1 MHNALL
7 PLRDIVVFPQMI
19 VPLFVGRDKSI
30 HALEKSMSENK
41 DIVLVTQKASKIEE
55 PKPKD
60 LYAVGT
66 LCRILQLLKLPD
78 GTLKVLVEGKKR
90 VKISFLQEKKDINY
104 LTCDYKVLPNL
115 GVSKI
120 DNTTINVLHTV
131 FEDYL
136 NLNKKTNNEIIN
148 LITDIKDPSKLCDTI
163 ISNLTLNIKE
173 KQDFL
178 EENDVSSRIKKL
190 ISKLEI
196 EVDTLEIDKKVRNRV
211 KSQMEKTQREYY
223 LNEQLRAI
231 QKELGNDEDDKD
243 EFQEIKEKIS
253 KVKLSK
259 DALDKVNAEFKK
271 LKNMSPMSA
280 ESGVVRSYID
290 WILSLPWK
298 KVSKINYD
306 LTLAKKTLDEDHYGL
321 KKVKERI
328 LEFLVVQKRSKSLK
342 GPILCLVGPPGVGK
356 TSLGKSIAK
365 ATGRTYLRMAL
376 GGVRDEAEVRGHR
389 RTYIG
394 SLPGKI
400 IQGLKKTKFNNP
412 LFLLDEIDKIGSD
425 YRGDPSSA
433 LLEVLDPEQNSSFQD
448 HYLEIDYDL
457 SKTMFITTA
466 NTLNIPDALLD
477 RMEIIRLPGY
487 TESEKLQIAKNH
499 LILKIKK
506 ENNVKDEE
514 ILISDDIL
522 KEIIQKYTKEAGVRS
537 LEREISKLV
546 RKIITDIE
554 INEKVS
560 PKIDK
565 KSLLEYL
572 GPPKYNRLGKQN
584 INLVG
589 VTNGLAWTQVG
600 GELLNIEVVK
610 VPGKGRFSST
620 GKLGDVMKESIKA
633 AEFYIKSNH
642 LKLGIELNVINSFDV
657 HVHVPEGATPKD
669 GPSAGVAM
677 ITSIVSTLTDNKVRC
692 DIAMTGEITLKG
704 KVLPIGG
711 LKEKLLAAIQNGI
724 KKVLIPHDNKKDLI
738 EIDKEIIDKIK
749 IKPVEYVDEILIE
762 SLENKIEPLIDI
774 KPEIGQKIKN
784 DQVEASTQ
792 RH

>member
-1 MHNALL
+1 MLKCVL

-19 VPLFVGRDKSI
+19 VPLFVGRNKSVK
-30 HALEKSMSENK
+30 ALEKAMSENN
-41 DIVLVTQKASKIEE
+41 DIVLITQKNAKIED

-60 LYAVGT
+60 LHQVGT
-66 LCRILQLLKLPD
+66 LCKILQLLKLPD

-90 VKISFLQEKKDINY
+90 VKIEFLPKTNNSNY
-104 LTCDYKVLPNL
+104 LSCSYKVLSNL
-115 GVSKI
+115 NSSRVDITK
-120 DNTTINVLHTV
+120 INVLHTV
-131 FEDYL
+131 FEDYI

-163 ISNLTLNIKE
+163 ISNLSLSIME
-173 KQDFL
+173 KQEFL
-178 EENDVSSRIKKL
+178 ELNDVSSRIDKL

-196 EVDTLEIDKKVRNRV
+196 EIDTLEIDKKVRNRV
-211 KSQMEKTQREYY
+211 KTQMEKTQREYY
-223 LNEQLRAI
+223 LNEQLKAI
-231 QKELGNDEDDKD
+231 QQELGNDEDGKD
-243 EFQEIKEKIS
+243 EFQEIKDKIS
-253 KVKLSK
+253 KAKLSK
-259 DALDKVNAEFKK
+259 DALEKVNSEFKK

-280 ESGVVRSYID
+280 ESGVVRTYID
-290 WILSLPWK
+290 LILNLPWK
-298 KVSKINYD
+298 KMSKINYD
-306 LTLAKKTLDEDHYGL
+306 LSLAKKILDEDHYGL
-321 KKVKERI
+321 KKVKDRI
-328 LEFLVVQKRSKSLK
+328 LEFLVVQKRSKSTK

-356 TSLGKSIAK
+356 TSLGKSIAR

-394 SLPGKI
+394 SMPGKI
-400 IQGLKKTKFNNP
+400 IQGLKKSKFNNP

-433 LLEVLDPEQNSSFQD
+433 LLEVLDPEQNNSFQD

-466 NTLNIPDALLD
+466 NTLNIPNALLD

-499 LILKIKK
+499 LISKLKK
-506 ENNVKDEE
+506 ENNVKDGE
-514 ILISDDIL
+514 ILISDEIL

-537 LEREISKLV
+537 LEREISKLI

-554 INEKVS
+554 IKGS
-560 PKIDK
+560 MSRKIDK
-565 KSLLEYL
+565 KILLEYL
-572 GPPKYNRLGKQN
+572 GPPKFNRLGKES

-600 GELLNIEVVK
+600 GELLSIEVVK
-610 VPGKGRFSST
+610 VPGKGKFSST

-633 AEFYIKSNH
+633 AEFYIKSNY
-642 LKLGIELNVINSFDV
+642 LKLGIEQKILNNFDI

-677 ITSIVSTLTDNKVRC
+677 ISSIVSALTDNKVKC
-692 DIAMTGEITLKG
+692 DVAMTGEITLKG

-711 LKEKLLAAIQNGI
+711 LKEKLLAATQNGI
-724 KKVLIPHDNKKDLI
+724 KKVLIPHENKKDLI
-738 EIDKEIIDKIK
+738 EIEQEISNKVNIK
-749 IKPVEYVDEILIE
+749 TVKYVDEILSE
-762 SLENKIEPLIDI
+762 TLENKIDSLIDI
-774 KPEIGQKIKN
+774 NSEIGQKIKN
-784 DQVEASTQ
+784 DQIESSTQ
-792 RH
+792 TH

>member
-1 MHNALL
+1 MNDAVL
-7 PLRDIVVFPQMI
+7 PLRDIVVFPDMI
-19 VPLFVGRDKSI
+19 VPLFVGREKSVN
-30 HALEKSMSENK
+30 ALEMTMSENK
-41 DIVLVTQKASKIEE
+41 DIVLVTQKIAKVED

-60 LYAVGT
+60 LYSIGT
-66 LCRILQLLKLPD
+66 LCKILQLLKLPD
-78 GTLKVLVEGKKR
+78 GTLKVLVEGKKKR
-90 VKISFLQEKKDINY
+90 VKINFLPETTKSKF
-104 LTCDYKVLPNL
+104 LTCNFKVLPNL
-115 GVSKI
+115 GITKVEIKK
-120 DNTTINVLHTV
+120 INVLHTV

-148 LITDIKDPSKLCDTI
+148 LIADIKDPSKLCDTI
-163 ISNLTLNIKE
+163 ISNLTLTIAE
-173 KQDFL
+173 KQKFL
-178 EENDVSSRIKKL
+178 EESNVTSRIENL
-190 ISKLEI
+190 ISKLETEI
-196 EVDTLEIDKKVRNRV
+196 DTLEVDKKVRNRV

-223 LNEQLRAI
+223 LNEQLKAI
-231 QKELGNDEDDKD
+231 QKELGNDEDGVD
-243 EFQEIKEKIS
+243 EFQEIKEKIN
-253 KVKLSK
+253 KVKLPK
-259 DALDKVNAEFKK
+259 DALEKVNSEFKK

-298 KVSKINYD
+298 KLSKINYD
-306 LTLAKKTLDEDHYGL
+306 LSLAKQILDEDHYGL

-356 TSLGKSIAK
+356 TSLGKSIAR

-400 IQGLKKTKFNNP
+400 IQGLKKSKFNNP

-433 LLEVLDPEQNSSFQD
+433 LLEVLDPEQNNSFQD

-487 TESEKLQIAKNH
+487 TESEKLEIAKNH
-499 LILKIKK
+499 LITKISK
-506 ENNVKDEE
+506 ENKVKDDE
-514 ILISDDIL
+514 ILLSDEIL

-537 LEREISKLV
+537 LEREISKLI

-554 INEKVS
+554 INGRVFG
-560 PKIDK
+560 KIDE

-572 GPPKYNRLGKQN
+572 GPPKYNRLGKEN
-584 INLVG
+584 VNLVG

-600 GELLNIEVVK
+600 GELLKIEVVK
-610 VPGKGRFSST
+610 VPGKGKFSST

-642 LKLGIELNVINSFDV
+642 LKLGIDQNIINSYDV

-677 ITSIVSTLTDNKVRC
+677 ISSIVSILTDNKVRC
-692 DIAMTGEITLKG
+692 DVAMTGEITLIG

-724 KKVLIPHDNKKDLI
+724 KKVLIPHDNEKDLI
-738 EIDKEIIDKIK
+738 EIEKEILDKIK
-749 IKPVEYVDEILIE
+749 
-762 SLENKIEPLIDI
+762 NK
-774 KPEIGQKIKN
+774 N
-784 DQVEASTQ
+784 C
-792 RH
+792 

>member
-1 MHNALL
+1 MIEAVL
-7 PLRDIVVFPQMI
+7 PLRDIVVFPKMI
-19 VPLFVGRDKSI
+19 VPLFVGREKSVN
-30 HALEKSMSENK
+30 ALEMTMSENK
-41 DIVLVTQKASKIEE
+41 DIVLVTQRVSKVEE
-55 PKPKD
+55 PGSKD
-60 LYAVGT
+60 LYNIGT
-66 LCRILQLLKLPD
+66 LCKILQLLKLPD

-90 VKISFLQEKKDINY
+90 VKINFLPESKNY
-104 LTCDYKVLPNL
+104 NFLTCNFKVIPNL
-115 GVSKI
+115 GVSKVEI
-120 DNTTINVLHTV
+120 TKINVLHTV

-148 LITDIKDPSKLCDTI
+148 LITEIKDPSKLCDTI
-163 ISNLTLNIKE
+163 ISNLTLTIEE
-173 KQDFL
+173 KQEFL
-178 EENDVSSRIKKL
+178 EEINVASRIEKL
-190 ISKLEI
+190 ISKLELEI
-196 EVDTLEIDKKVRNRV
+196 DTLEIDKKVRNRV

-223 LNEQLRAI
+223 LNEQLKAI
-231 QKELGNDEDDKD
+231 QKELGNDDDGVD

-259 DALDKVNAEFKK
+259 DALDKVNSEFKK

-290 WILSLPWK
+290 WILSLPWR

-306 LTLAKKTLDEDHYGL
+306 LTLAKKILEKDHYGL
-321 KKVKERI
+321 KNVKERI

-400 IQGLKKTKFNNP
+400 IQGLKKSKFNNP

-433 LLEVLDPEQNSSFQD
+433 LLEVLDPEQNNNFQD

-499 LILKIKK
+499 LISKLMK
-506 ENNVKDEE
+506 ENNVEDGEITISDE
-514 ILISDDIL
+514 ILQ
-522 KEIIQKYTKEAGVRS
+522 EIIQKYTKEAGVRS
-537 LEREISKLV
+537 LERELSKLI

-554 INEKVS
+554 INGTTSE
-560 PKIDK
+560 KIDQ
-565 KSLLEYL
+565 KSVLKFL
-572 GPPKYNRLGKQN
+572 GPPKYNRVGKEN
-584 INLVG
+584 IDLVG
-589 VTNGLAWTQVG
+589 ITNGLAWTQVG
-600 GELLNIEVVK
+600 GEILSIEVVK

-633 AEFYIKSNH
+633 AEFYIKSNY
-642 LKLGIELNVINSFDV
+642 LNLGIEQKTINAFDV

-677 ITSIVSTLTDNKVRC
+677 ISSIVSALTENKVRC

-711 LKEKLLAAIQNGI
+711 LKEKLLAATQNGI

-738 EIDKEIIDKIK
+738 EIDKEILSKLKINTVK
-749 IKPVEYVDEILIE
+749 HVDEILSE
-762 SLENKIEPLIDI
+762 ALQDKIIPLIDI
-774 KPEIGQKIKN
+774 KPEISQKIQN
-784 DQVEASTQ
+784 DQIEQSTQ
-792 RH
+792 TH

>member
-1 MHNALL
+1 MHKCVL

-19 VPLFVGRDKSI
+19 VPLFVGRNKSVK
-30 HALEKSMSENK
+30 ALEKAMSEND
-41 DIVLVTQKASKIEE
+41 DIVLITQKNAKIED

-60 LYAVGT
+60 LHSVGT
-66 LCRILQLLKLPD
+66 LCKILQLLKLPD

-90 VKISFLQEKKDINY
+90 VHIKFLPETPNLNY
-104 LTCDYKVLPNL
+104 LNCNFKVLPNL
-115 GVSKI
+115 NISKI
-120 DNTTINVLHTV
+120 DITKINVLHTA
-131 FEDYL
+131 FEDYI

-163 ISNLTLNIKE
+163 ISNLSLSIEE
-173 KQDFL
+173 KQEFL
-178 EENDVSSRIKKL
+178 ELNDVSFRIDKL

-196 EVDTLEIDKKVRNRV
+196 EIDTLEIDKKVRNRV
-211 KSQMEKTQREYY
+211 KTQMEKTQREYY
-223 LNEQLRAI
+223 LNEQLKAI
-231 QKELGNDEDDKD
+231 QQELGNDDDGKD
-243 EFQEIKEKIS
+243 EFQEIKDKIS
-253 KVKLSK
+253 KAKLSK
-259 DALDKVNAEFKK
+259 EALEKVNSEFKK

-290 WILSLPWK
+290 LILNLPWK

-306 LTLAKKTLDEDHYGL
+306 LYLAKKILDQDHYGL
-321 KKVKERI
+321 KKVKDRI
-328 LEFLVVQKRSKSLK
+328 LEFLVVQKRSKSIK

-356 TSLGKSIAK
+356 TSLGKSIAR

-376 GGVRDEAEVRGHR
+376 GGVRDEAEIRGHR

-400 IQGLKKTKFNNP
+400 IQGLKKSKFNNP

-433 LLEVLDPEQNSSFQD
+433 LLEVLDPEQNNSFQD

-466 NTLNIPDALLD
+466 NTLNIPNALLD

-487 TESEKLQIAKNH
+487 TESEKLQIAKNY
-499 LILKIKK
+499 LISKLKK
-506 ENNVKDEE
+506 ENNVKDGE
-514 ILISDDIL
+514 IFISDEIL

-537 LEREISKLV
+537 LEREISKLI

-554 INEKVS
+554 INDS
-560 PKIDK
+560 MSHKIDK
-565 KSLLEYL
+565 NILLKYL
-572 GPPKYNRLGKQN
+572 GPPKYNRLGKES

-600 GELLNIEVVK
+600 GELLSIEVVK
-610 VPGKGRFSST
+610 VPGKGKFSST

-633 AEFYIKSNH
+633 AEFYVKSNY
-642 LKLGIELNVINSFDV
+642 LKLGIEQKILNSFDI

-677 ITSIVSTLTDNKVRC
+677 IASIVSALTDNKVKC
-692 DIAMTGEITLKG
+692 DVAMTGEITLKG

-724 KKVLIPHDNKKDLI
+724 KKVLIPHENKKDLI
-738 EIDKEIIDKIK
+738 EIEQEISNKVNIK
-749 IKPVEYVDEILIE
+749 TVKYVDEILSE
-762 SLENKIEPLIDI
+762 TLENKIDSLIDI
-774 KPEIGQKIKN
+774 NSEIGQKIKN
-784 DQVEASTQ
+784 DQIESSTQ
-792 RH
+792 TH

>member
-1 MHNALL
+1 MNEPVL

-19 VPLFVGRDKSI
+19 VPLFVGRRKSVK
-30 HALEKSMSENK
+30 ALETAMSHNK
-41 DIVLVTQKASKIEE
+41 DIVLVTQKVAKVED

-60 LYAVGT
+60 LYSIGT
-66 LCRILQLLKLPD
+66 ICKILQLLKLPD

-90 VKISFLQEKKDINY
+90 VEIDFLPETNNINHLNCNFKI
-104 LTCDYKVLPNL
+104 LPNL
-115 GVSKI
+115 GLSKVDI
-120 DNTTINVLHTV
+120 TKINVLHTV

-163 ISNLTLNIKE
+163 ISHLTLTIDE
-173 KQDFL
+173 KQEFL
-178 EENDVSSRIKKL
+178 KLNNVSFRIDKL
-190 ISKLEI
+190 ISKLEN
-196 EVDTLEIDKKVRNRV
+196 EVDSLQIDKKVRNRV
-211 KSQMEKTQREYY
+211 KTQMEKTQREYY
-223 LNEQLRAI
+223 LNEQLKAI
-231 QKELGNDEDDKD
+231 QKELGNDEDGKD
-243 EFQEIKEKIS
+243 EFQEIKEKIN
-253 KVKLSK
+253 KAKLSK
-259 DALDKVNAEFKK
+259 NALEKVNSEFKK

-290 WILSLPWK
+290 WILGLPWK
-298 KVSKINYD
+298 KLSKINYD
-306 LTLAKKTLDEDHYGL
+306 LSLAKKILDEDHYGL

-328 LEFLVVQKRSKSLK
+328 LEFLVVQKRSKYLK

-400 IQGLKKTKFNNP
+400 IQGLKKSKFNNP

-433 LLEVLDPEQNSSFQD
+433 LLEVLDPEQNNSFQD

-487 TESEKLQIAKNH
+487 TENEKLQIAKSH
-499 LILKIKK
+499 LVSKLIK
-506 ENNVKDEE
+506 ENNVKDGE
-514 ILISDDIL
+514 IFISDEIL

-537 LEREISKLV
+537 LEREISKLI

-554 INEKVS
+554 INGSK
-560 PKIDK
+560 PKIIDH

-572 GPPKYNRLGKQN
+572 GPAKYSRLGKEN

-600 GELLNIEVVK
+600 GELLSIEVVK

-633 AEFYIKSNH
+633 AEFYIKSNY
-642 LKLGIELNVINSFDV
+642 LKLGIEQKIINSFDI

-677 ITSIVSTLTDNKVRC
+677 ISSIVSAFTDNKVRC
-692 DIAMTGEITLKG
+692 DVAMTGEITLKG

-738 EIDKEIIDKIK
+738 EIEKEILNKIN
-749 IKPVEYVDEILIE
+749 IKTVEYVDEILSE
-762 SLENKIEPLIDI
+762 TLENKIESLIDV
-774 KPEIGQKIKN
+774 KPEIGPEIKN
-784 DQVEASTQ
+784 DQIEPSTQ
-792 RH
+792 TH

>member
-1 MHNALL
+1 MHKCVL

-19 VPLFVGRDKSI
+19 VPLFVGRNKSVK
-30 HALEKSMSENK
+30 ALEKAMSEND
-41 DIVLVTQKASKIEE
+41 DIVLITQKNAKIED

-60 LYAVGT
+60 LHSVGT
-66 LCRILQLLKLPD
+66 LCKILQLLKLPD

-90 VKISFLQEKKDINY
+90 VHIKFLPETSNLNY
-104 LTCDYKVLPNL
+104 LNCNFKVLPNL
-115 GVSKI
+115 NISKI
-120 DNTTINVLHTV
+120 DITKINVLHTA
-131 FEDYL
+131 FEDYI

-163 ISNLTLNIKE
+163 ISNLSLSIEE
-173 KQDFL
+173 KQEFL
-178 EENDVSSRIKKL
+178 ELNDVSFRIDKL

-196 EVDTLEIDKKVRNRV
+196 EIDTLEIDKKVRNRV
-211 KSQMEKTQREYY
+211 KTQMEKTQREYY
-223 LNEQLRAI
+223 LNEQLKAI
-231 QKELGNDEDDKD
+231 QQELGNDDDGKD
-243 EFQEIKEKIS
+243 EFQEIKDKIS
-253 KVKLSK
+253 KAKLSK
-259 DALDKVNAEFKK
+259 EALEKVNSEFKK

-290 WILSLPWK
+290 LILNLPWK

-306 LTLAKKTLDEDHYGL
+306 LYLAKKILDQDHYGL
-321 KKVKERI
+321 KKVKDRI
-328 LEFLVVQKRSKSLK
+328 LEFLVVQKRSKSIK

-356 TSLGKSIAK
+356 TSLGKSIAR

-376 GGVRDEAEVRGHR
+376 GGVRDEAEIRGHR

-400 IQGLKKTKFNNP
+400 IQGLKKSKFNNP

-433 LLEVLDPEQNSSFQD
+433 LLEVLDPEQNNSFQD

-466 NTLNIPDALLD
+466 NTLNIPNALLD

-487 TESEKLQIAKNH
+487 TESEKLQIAKNY
-499 LILKIKK
+499 LISKLKK
-506 ENNVKDEE
+506 ENNVKDGE
-514 ILISDDIL
+514 IFISDEIL

-537 LEREISKLV
+537 LEREISKLI

-554 INEKVS
+554 INGS
-560 PKIDK
+560 MSHKIDK
-565 KSLLEYL
+565 KILLKYL
-572 GPPKYNRLGKQN
+572 GPPKYNRLGKES

-600 GELLNIEVVK
+600 GELLSIEVVK
-610 VPGKGRFSST
+610 VPGKGKFSST

-633 AEFYIKSNH
+633 AEFYVKSNY
-642 LKLGIELNVINSFDV
+642 LKLGIEQKILNSFDI

-677 ITSIVSTLTDNKVRC
+677 IASIVSALTDNKVKC
-692 DIAMTGEITLKG
+692 DVAMTGEITLKG

-724 KKVLIPHDNKKDLI
+724 KKVLIPHENKKDLI
-738 EIDKEIIDKIK
+738 EIEQEISNKVNIK
-749 IKPVEYVDEILIE
+749 TVKYVDEILSE
-762 SLENKIEPLIDI
+762 TLENKIDSLIDI
-774 KPEIGQKIKN
+774 NSEIGQKIKN
-784 DQVEASTQ
+784 DQIESSTQ
-792 RH
+792 TH

>member
-1 MHNALL
+1 MSEPVL

-19 VPLFVGRDKSI
+19 VPLFVGRKKSVS
-30 HALEKSMSENK
+30 ALETSMSENK
-41 DIVLVTQKASKIEE
+41 DIILVTQKNSKIED

-60 LYAVGT
+60 LYVVGT
-66 LCRILQLLKLPD
+66 LCKILQLLKLPD

-90 VKISFLQEKKDINY
+90 IKIDFFPEDKKINY
-104 LTCDYKVLPNL
+104 LTCKFNVLPNL
-115 GVSKI
+115 NASKV
-120 DNTTINVLHTV
+120 DATKINVLHTV
-131 FEDYL
+131 FEDYI
-136 NLNKKTNNEIIN
+136 NLNKKTNSEIIN

-163 ISNLTLNIKE
+163 ISNLSLTIKE
-173 KQDFL
+173 KQKFL
-178 EENDVSSRIKKL
+178 ELNDVPSRMNKL
-190 ISKLEI
+190 ISNLETEI
-196 EVDTLEIDKKVRNRV
+196 DTLEVDNKVRKRV

-223 LNEQLRAI
+223 LNEQIKAI
-231 QKELGNDEDDKD
+231 QKELGNEEDSKD
-243 EFQEIKEKIS
+243 EFEEIKEKIKKS
-253 KVKLSK
+253 NLSK
-259 DALDKVNAEFKK
+259 DALEKVNSEFKK
-271 LKNMSPMSA
+271 LRNMSPMSA

-290 WILSLPWK
+290 WMLSLPWK
-298 KVSKINYD
+298 KISKINDD
-306 LTLAKKTLDEDHYGL
+306 LSLAKKILDEDHYGL

-400 IQGLKKTKFNNP
+400 IQGFKKSKYNNP

-425 YRGDPSSA
+425 FRGDPSSA
-433 LLEVLDPEQNSSFQD
+433 LLEVLDPEQNNSFQD

-499 LILKIKK
+499 LITKIKK
-506 ENNVKDEE
+506 ENNIKDGE
-514 ILISDDIL
+514 IFISDKIL
-522 KEIIQKYTKEAGVRS
+522 QVIIQKYTKEAGVRS
-537 LEREISKLV
+537 LEREISKLI

-554 INEKVS
+554 IKGNIS
-560 PKIDK
+560 GKIDQK
-565 KSLLEYL
+565 NLLKYL
-572 GPPKYNRLGKQN
+572 GPPKYNRLDKENTN
-584 INLVG
+584 IVG
-589 VTNGLAWTQVG
+589 MTNGLAWTQVG
-600 GELLNIEVVK
+600 GELMSIEVVK
-610 VPGKGRFSST
+610 VPGKGKFSST
-620 GKLGDVMKESIKA
+620 GKLGEVMKESIKA
-633 AEFYIKSNH
+633 AEFYIKSNY
-642 LKLGIELNVINSFDV
+642 LKLGIEPKIINNFDV

-677 ITSIVSTLTDNKVRC
+677 ISSMVSALTDNKVKC
-692 DIAMTGEITLKG
+692 DVAMTGEITLKG

-724 KKVLIPHDNKKDLI
+724 KKVLIPHENEKDLI
-738 EIDKEIIDKIK
+738 EIEKEIVNKIK
-749 IKPVEYVDEILIE
+749 IKPVKYVSEILSE
-762 SLENKIEPLIDI
+762 TLENKIEPLIDI

-784 DQVEASTQ
+784 DQIEPSTQ
-792 RH
+792 TH

>member
-1 MHNALL
+1 MSEPVL
-7 PLRDIVVFPQMI
+7 PLRDIVVFPHMI
-19 VPLFVGRDKSI
+19 VPLFVGRHKSVK
-30 HALEKSMSENK
+30 ALETAMSENK
-41 DIVLVTQKASKIEE
+41 DIILVSQKVAKIED
-55 PKPKD
+55 PNPKD
-60 LYAVGT
+60 LNSIGT
-66 LCRILQLLKLPD
+66 LSKILQLLKLPD

-90 VKISFLQEKKDINY
+90 VKIDFLPISKNINY
-104 LTCDYKVLPNL
+104 LTCNFSILPNI
-115 GVSKI
+115 GISKVDI
-120 DNTTINVLHTV
+120 NKINVLHTV
-131 FEDYL
+131 FEDYI

-148 LITDIKDPSKLCDTI
+148 IITDIKDPSKLCDTV
-163 ISNLTLNIKE
+163 ISNLSLAVDE
-173 KQDFL
+173 KQKFL
-178 EENDVSSRIKKL
+178 ELNDVSSRIDKL

-196 EVDTLEIDKKVRNRV
+196 EIDSLEIDKKVRNRV

-223 LNEQLRAI
+223 LNEQLKAI

-243 EFQEIKEKIS
+243 EFQEIKEKIG

-259 DALDKVNAEFKK
+259 DALEKVNTEFKK

-290 WILSLPWK
+290 WILNLPWK
-298 KVSKINYD
+298 KVSKINND
-306 LTLAKKTLDEDHYGL
+306 ISLAKQILDEDHFGL

-356 TSLGKSIAK
+356 TSLGKSIAR

-400 IQGLKKTKFNNP
+400 IQGLKKSKYNNP

-425 YRGDPSSA
+425 FRGDPSSA
-433 LLEVLDPEQNSSFQD
+433 LLEVLDPEQNNSFQD

-466 NTLNIPDALLD
+466 NTLNIPDPLLD

-487 TESEKLQIAKNH
+487 TEREKLQIAKNH
-499 LILKIKK
+499 LIPKLNK
-506 ENNVKDEE
+506 ENSVKDGE
-514 ILISDDIL
+514 IFISDKIL
-522 KEIIQKYTKEAGVRS
+522 QDIIQKYTKEAGVRS

-554 INEKVS
+554 IKGSISGKV
-560 PKIDK
+560 DQND
-565 KSLLEYL
+565 LLEYL
-572 GPPKYNRLGKQN
+572 GPPKYNRLGKEN
-584 INLVG
+584 TNLVG

-600 GELLNIEVVK
+600 GELLSIEAVK
-610 VPGKGRFSST
+610 FPGKGRFSST

-633 AEFYIKSNH
+633 AEFFIKSNY
-642 LKLGIELNVINSFDV
+642 LKLGIEQKILNNFDV

-677 ITSIVSTLTDNKVRC
+677 ISSIVSALTDNKVKC
-692 DIAMTGEITLKG
+692 DVAMTGEITLKG

-711 LKEKLLAAIQNGI
+711 LKEKLLAATQYGI
-724 KKVLIPHDNKKDLI
+724 KKVLIPHDNKKDLTEI
-738 EIDKEIIDKIK
+738 EKEILNKVKIK
-749 IKPVEYVDEILIE
+749 TIEYVDEILSE
-762 SLENKIEPLIDI
+762 TLENKIEPLIDI
-774 KPEIGQKIKN
+774 KPEISQKIKN
-784 DQVEASTQ
+784 DQIEPSTQ
-792 RH
+792 TH

>member
-1 MHNALL
+1 
-7 PLRDIVVFPQMI
+7 
-19 VPLFVGRDKSI
+19 
-30 HALEKSMSENK
+30 
-41 DIVLVTQKASKIEE
+41 
-55 PKPKD
+55 
-60 LYAVGT
+60 
-66 LCRILQLLKLPD
+66 
-78 GTLKVLVEGKKR
+78 
-90 VKISFLQEKKDINY
+90 
-104 LTCDYKVLPNL
+104 
-115 GVSKI
+115 
-120 DNTTINVLHTV
+120 
-131 FEDYL
+131 
-136 NLNKKTNNEIIN
+136 
-148 LITDIKDPSKLCDTI
+148 
-163 ISNLTLNIKE
+163 
-173 KQDFL
+173 
-178 EENDVSSRIKKL
+178 L

-211 KSQMEKTQREYY
+211 KSQMEKTQKEYY
-223 LNEQLRAI
+223 LNEQLKAI
-231 QKELGNDEDDKD
+231 QNELGNDEDGKD

-253 KVKLSK
+253 KAKLSK

-290 WILSLPWK
+290 WILCLPWK
-298 KVSKINYD
+298 KLSKINYD
-306 LTLAKKTLDEDHYGL
+306 LTLAKQILDEDHYGL
-321 KKVKERI
+321 KKVKERV
-328 LEFLVVQKRSKSLK
+328 LEFLVMQKRSKSLK

-433 LLEVLDPEQNSSFQD
+433 LLEVLDPEQNISFQD

-466 NTLNIPDALLD
+466 NTLNIADALLD

-499 LILKIKK
+499 LISKIKK
-506 ENNVKDEE
+506 ENNVKDDE
-514 ILISDDIL
+514 ILISDEIL

-537 LEREISKLV
+537 LEREISKLI

-554 INEKVS
+554 INGKVS
-560 PKIDK
+560 QKIDK
-565 KSLLEYL
+565 NNLLEYL
-572 GPPKYNRLGKQN
+572 GPPKYNRIAKEN

-642 LKLGIELNVINSFDV
+642 LKLGIEQNIINSFDV
-657 HVHVPEGATPKD
+657 HIHVPEGATPKD

-677 ITSIVSTLTDNKVRC
+677 ISSIVSTLTDNKVRC
-692 DIAMTGEITLKG
+692 DVAMTGEITLKG

-711 LKEKLLAAIQNGI
+711 LKEKLLAATQNGI
-724 KKVLIPHDNKKDLI
+724 KKVLIPHDNEKDLI
-738 EIDKEIIDKIK
+738 EIDKEIIDKVK
-749 IKPVEYVDEILIE
+749 IKSVEYVDEILTE
-762 SLENKIEPLIDI
+762 TLENKIEPLINI
-774 KPEIGQKIKN
+774 KSEISQKN
-784 DQVEASTQ
+784 
-792 RH
+792 

>member
-1 MHNALL
+1 MSLT
-7 PLRDIVVFPQMI
+7 IV
-19 VPLFVGRDKSI
+19 
-30 HALEKSMSENK
+30 EKQEF
-41 DIVLVTQKASKIEE
+41 
-55 PKPKD
+55 
-60 LYAVGT
+60 
-66 LCRILQLLKLPD
+66 LKL
-78 GTLKVLVEGKKR
+78 
-90 VKISFLQEKKDINY
+90 
-104 LTCDYKVLPNL
+104 
-115 GVSKI
+115 
-120 DNTTINVLHTV
+120 
-131 FEDYL
+131 
-136 NLNKKTNNEIIN
+136 
-148 LITDIKDPSKLCDTI
+148 
-163 ISNLTLNIKE
+163 
-173 KQDFL
+173 
-178 EENDVSSRIKKL
+178 NDVSSRIEKL

-196 EVDTLEIDKKVRNRV
+196 EVDSLQIDKKVRNRV
-211 KSQMEKTQREYY
+211 KTQMEKTQREYY
-223 LNEQLRAI
+223 LNEQLKAI
-231 QKELGNDEDDKD
+231 QKELGNDEDSID

-253 KVKLSK
+253 KAKLPK
-259 DALDKVNAEFKK
+259 DALEKVNSELKK

-298 KVSKINYD
+298 KLSKINYD
-306 LTLAKKTLDEDHYGL
+306 LSLAKQILDKDHYGL

-400 IQGLKKTKFNNP
+400 IQGLKKSKFNNP

-433 LLEVLDPEQNSSFQD
+433 LLEVLDPEQNNSFQD

-466 NTLNIPDALLD
+466 NTLNIPNALLD

-499 LILKIKK
+499 LITKLKK
-506 ENNVKDEE
+506 ENKVKDDEILLSDE
-514 ILISDDIL
+514 ILI
-522 KEIIQKYTKEAGVRS
+522 EIIQKYTKEAGVRS
-537 LEREISKLV
+537 LEREISKLI

-554 INEKVS
+554 INGRVFE
-560 PKIDK
+560 KIDK
-565 KSLLEYL
+565 QSLLEYL
-572 GPPKYNRLGKQN
+572 GPPKYNRLGKEN
-584 INLVG
+584 VNLVG

-600 GELLNIEVVK
+600 GELLNVEVVK

-642 LKLGIELNVINSFDV
+642 LKLGIEQNIINSFDV

-677 ITSIVSTLTDNKVRC
+677 ISSIVSTLTDNKVRC
-692 DIAMTGEITLKG
+692 DVAMTGEITLKG

-724 KKVLIPHDNKKDLI
+724 KKVLIPHDNEKDLI
-738 EIDKEIIDKIK
+738 EIEKEILHKIK
-749 IKPVEYVDEILIE
+749 IKTVKYVDEILSE
-762 SLENKIEPLIDI
+762 TLENKIEPLIDI

-784 DQVEASTQ
+784 DQIEPSTQ
-792 RH
+792 TH

>member
-1 MHNALL
+1 MFDPVL
-7 PLRDIVVFPQMI
+7 PLRDIVVFPHMI
-19 VPLFVGRDKSI
+19 VPLFVGRNKSI
-30 HALEKSMSENK
+30 KALELAISENK
-41 DIVLVTQKASKIEE
+41 DIVLVTQKVSKIED
-55 PKPKD
+55 PNAKD
-60 LYAVGT
+60 LYSVGT
-66 LCRILQLLKLPD
+66 LCKILQLLKLPD

-90 VKISFLQEKKDINY
+90 VKVKFLPVTKKINF
-104 LTCDYKVLPNL
+104 LTCNFSVLPNT
-115 GVSKI
+115 GTSKV
-120 DNTTINVLHTV
+120 DINKINILHTV
-131 FEDYL
+131 FEDYI

-148 LITDIKDPSKLCDTI
+148 VISDIKDSSKLCDTI
-163 ISNLTLNIKE
+163 ISNLSLPIKE
-173 KQDFL
+173 NQEFL
-178 EENDVSSRIKKL
+178 ELNDVASRIDKI

-196 EVDTLEIDKKVRNRV
+196 EIDTLQIDKKVRNRV

-223 LNEQLRAI
+223 LNEQLKAI
-231 QKELGNDEDDKD
+231 QKELGNDDDDKD
-243 EFQEIKEKIS
+243 EFQEIKERIS

-259 DALDKVNAEFKK
+259 DALEKVNVEFKK

-290 WILSLPWK
+290 WILNLPWK
-298 KVSKINYD
+298 KVSKINLD
-306 LTLAKKTLDEDHYGL
+306 LSLAKKILDEDHYGL
-321 KKVKERI
+321 NDVKERI

-400 IQGLKKTKFNNP
+400 IQGLKKSKFNNP

-433 LLEVLDPEQNSSFQD
+433 LLEVLDPEQNYSFQD

-487 TESEKLQIAKNH
+487 TESEKLKIARNH
-499 LILKIKK
+499 LIKK
-506 ENNVKDEE
+506 LMNENNVKDGEIIIPDE
-514 ILISDDIL
+514 IL
-522 KEIIQKYTKEAGVRS
+522 KNIIQKYTKEAGVRS
-537 LEREISKLV
+537 LEREISKLI
-546 RKIITDIE
+546 RKIITEIE
-554 INEKVS
+554 INGSTLKTIDEK
-560 PKIDK
+560 K
-565 KSLLEYL
+565 LLECL
-572 GPPKYNRLGKQN
+572 GPPKYNRLGKEN

-600 GELLNIEVVK
+600 GELLSIEVVK
-610 VPGKGRFSST
+610 IPGKGKFSST
-620 GKLGDVMKESIKA
+620 GKLGEVMKESIKA
-633 AEFYIKSNH
+633 AEFFIKSNY
-642 LKLGIELNVINSFDV
+642 LKLGIEQKIINSFDV

-677 ITSIVSTLTDNKVRC
+677 ISSIVSVLTDNKVRC
-692 DIAMTGEITLKG
+692 DVAMTGEITLKG
-704 KVLPIGG
+704 RVLPIGG
-711 LKEKLLAAIQNGI
+711 LKEKLLAAVQNGI
-724 KKVLIPHDNKKDLI
+724 KKVLIPQDNKKDLI
-738 EIDKEIIDKIK
+738 EIDKEILKKIK
-749 IKPVEYVDEILIE
+749 IKSVEYVDEVLSE
-762 SLENKIEPLIDI
+762 TLENKIEPLIDI

-784 DQVEASTQ
+784 DQIEQSTQ
-792 RH
+792 TH

>member
-1 MHNALL
+1 MNEPVL

-19 VPLFVGRDKSI
+19 VPLFVGRNKSI
-30 HALEKSMSENK
+30 KALEIAMSQNI
-41 DIVLVTQKASKIEE
+41 DIILITQKVANVED

-60 LYAVGT
+60 LYSIGT
-66 LCRILQLLKLPD
+66 SCKILQLLKLPD

-90 VKISFLQEKKDINY
+90 VMINFLPETKKINY
-104 LTCDYKVLPNL
+104 LTCNFKVLPNS
-115 GVSKI
+115 GTSKV
-120 DNTTINVLHTV
+120 DNTKINILHTV

-148 LITDIKDPSKLCDTI
+148 LITDIKEPSKLCDTI
-163 ISNLTLNIKE
+163 ISHLTLSINE
-173 KQDFL
+173 KQEFL
-178 EENDVSSRIKKL
+178 ELNDVFNRMEKL

-196 EVDTLEIDKKVRNRV
+196 EIDSLQIDKKVRNRV

-223 LNEQLRAI
+223 LNEQLKAI
-231 QKELGNDEDDKD
+231 QKELGNDEDEKD

-253 KVKLSK
+253 KAKLSK
-259 DALDKVNAEFKK
+259 DALEKVNSEFKK
-271 LKNMSPMSA
+271 LKNMSSMSA
-280 ESGVVRSYID
+280 ESGVIRSYID
-290 WILSLPWK
+290 WILNLPWK
-298 KVSKINYD
+298 KLSKINYN
-306 LTLAKKTLDEDHYGL
+306 LSFAKEILDEDHYGL
-321 KKVKERI
+321 KKIKERI

-376 GGVRDEAEVRGHR
+376 GGVRDEAEIRGHR

-400 IQGLKKTKFNNP
+400 IQGLKKSKYNNP

-425 YRGDPSSA
+425 FRGDPSSA
-433 LLEVLDPEQNSSFQD
+433 LLEVLDPEQNNSFQD

-487 TESEKLQIAKNH
+487 TENEKLQIAKKH
-499 LILKIKK
+499 LIPKLIK
-506 ENNVKDEE
+506 ENNVKDNE
-514 ILISDDIL
+514 ILIPNEIL
-522 KEIIQKYTKEAGVRS
+522 QEIIQKYTKEAGVRS
-537 LEREISKLV
+537 LEREISKLI

-554 INEKVS
+554 IKGIK
-560 PKIDK
+560 PGKIDQK
-565 KSLLEYL
+565 RLSDYL
-572 GPPKYNRLGKQN
+572 GPPRYRSLGKEN

-600 GELLNIEVVK
+600 GELLSVEVVK

-633 AEFYIKSNH
+633 SEFYIKSNY
-642 LKLGIELNVINSFDV
+642 LKLGIEQKIINSFDV

-677 ITSIVSTLTDNKVRC
+677 IASIVSALTDNKVRC
-692 DIAMTGEITLKG
+692 DVAMTGEITLKG

-724 KKVLIPHDNKKDLI
+724 KKVLIPHENKKDLI
-738 EIDKEIIDKIK
+738 EIEKEILDKIS
-749 IKPVEYVDEILIE
+749 IKTVEYVDEILSE
-762 SLENKIEPLIDI
+762 TLENKIEPLIDI
-774 KPEIGQKIKN
+774 KAEIGQKIKN
-784 DQVEASTQ
+784 DQIESPTQ
-792 RH
+792 TH

>member
-1 MHNALL
+1 MNEPVL

-19 VPLFVGRDKSI
+19 VPLFVGRNKSVK
-30 HALEKSMSENK
+30 ALEIAMSDNK
-41 DIVLVTQKASKIEE
+41 DIVLVTQKVAKVED

-60 LYAVGT
+60 LYSIGT
-66 LCRILQLLKLPD
+66 ICKILQLLKLPD

-90 VKISFLQEKKDINY
+90 VKIDFLPETKDINY
-104 LTCDYKVLPNL
+104 LTCNFKILPNL
-115 GVSKI
+115 GSSKV
-120 DNTTINVLHTV
+120 DVTKINVLHTV

-163 ISNLTLNIKE
+163 ISHLSLTIEE
-173 KQDFL
+173 KQEFL
-178 EENDVSSRIKKL
+178 KLNDVSFRIDKL

-196 EVDTLEIDKKVRNRV
+196 EVDSLQIDKKVRNRV
-211 KSQMEKTQREYY
+211 KTQMEKTQREYY
-223 LNEQLRAI
+223 LNEQLKAI

-253 KVKLSK
+253 KAKLSK
-259 DALDKVNAEFKK
+259 DALEKVNSEFKK

-298 KVSKINYD
+298 KLSKINYD
-306 LTLAKKTLDEDHYGL
+306 LSLAKQILDEDHYGL

-400 IQGLKKTKFNNP
+400 IQGLKKSKFNNP

-425 YRGDPSSA
+425 YRGDPSPA
-433 LLEVLDPEQNSSFQD
+433 LLEVLDPEQNNSFQD

-499 LILKIKK
+499 LITKLKK
-506 ENNVKDEE
+506 ENKVKDDE
-514 ILISDDIL
+514 ILLSDEIL

-537 LEREISKLV
+537 LEREISKLI

-554 INEKVS
+554 INGKVFG
-560 PKIDK
+560 KIDK

-572 GPPKYNRLGKQN
+572 GPPKYNRLGKEN
-584 INLVG
+584 VNLVG

-600 GELLNIEVVK
+600 GELLNVEVVK

-642 LKLGIELNVINSFDV
+642 LKLGIEQNIINSFDV

-677 ITSIVSTLTDNKVRC
+677 ISSIVSTLTDNKVRC
-692 DIAMTGEITLKG
+692 DVAMTGEITLKG

-724 KKVLIPHDNKKDLI
+724 KKVLIPHDNEKDLI
-738 EIDKEIIDKIK
+738 EIEKEILNKIK
-749 IKPVEYVDEILIE
+749 IKTVKYVDEILSE
-762 SLENKIEPLIDI
+762 TLENKIEPLIDI

-784 DQVEASTQ
+784 DQIEPSTQ
-792 RH
+792 TH